1 MKSSTFLATFFALL
15 GAVLLSL
22 PRVEAAPAP
31 GAVRH
36 EETDPAIVYSP
47 GWIYDNAYGPWS
59 GGSAMY
65 TVDAAAEA
73 TFAFTGTGVS
83 WIGYR
88 GRYGGI
94 VMVFLDGVLV
104 TVLDT
109 YSPTEQLAVPVYT
122 VTGLAPGSHSLTV
135 KLTGTRNP
143 FAVNSET
150 AVDAFDVFR

>member
-1 MKSSTFLATFFALL
+1 MKSSMLLATFF

-22 PRVEAAPAP
+22 PPAEAASLP

-36 EETDPAIVYSP
+36 QENDPAIVYGP
-47 GWIYDNAYGPWS
+47 NWIYDNTYGPWS

-65 TVDAAAEA
+65 TVDAEAQA
-73 TFAFTGTGVS
+73 TFTFTGTGVS

-94 VMVFLDGVLV
+94 VAVLLDGAPVA
-104 TVLDT
+104 VLDT

-135 KLTGTRNP
+135 RMTGARNP
-143 FAVNSET
+143 FATNSET
-150 AVDAFDVFR
+150 AIDAFDVVR

>member
-1 MKSSTFLATFFALL
+1 MKPSFLLAAGLALVSVVLSSPAHAD
-15 GAVLLSL
+15 
-22 PRVEAAPAP
+22 PAP
-31 GAVRH
+31 GAVRI

-47 GWIYDNAYGPWS
+47 GWIYDTAYGTWS
-59 GGSAMY
+59 GGSAKY
-65 TVDAAAEA
+65 TVDAAAHA
-73 TFAFTGTGVS
+73 TFNFTGTGVS

-94 VMVFLDGVLV
+94 VTVFLDGALV
-104 TVLDT
+104 SALDT

-122 VTGLAPGSHSLTV
+122 VTGLPPGNHSLTV
-135 KLTGTRNP
+135 KLTGARNP